1 MKKWI
6 WIGVVAVVAIFFYAT
21 YNGFVNREEGLKSAW
36 SNVETQYQ
44 RRADLIPNLVN
55 TVKGY
60 AAHETQTLNEVT
72 EARARAT
79 SINLS
84 ADDLT
89 PERLAQFQ
97 RAQAEVRSALG
108 RLIAVSESYPD
119 LKANQ
124 NFLELQA
131 QLEGTEN
138 RIAVARKDF
147 NAAAQQY
154 NVSVR
159 RFPANLVAKMFG
171 FEQKPYF
178 ESAEGSEFTF
188 DLSTAADKDL
198 LLAPAMKVSKSAD
211 TKVNLAFKHAMHKLA
226 INYASDG
233 TYTQEQ
239 LEAVKTTCTAKSSCE
254 VNMAAATVSK
264 TADKTA
270 AFEAAGKAVRFL
282 LVPQTSEEVT
292 LKIEIGGKTV
302 EHTLAG
308 LNEVLKNATQE
319 IPAALDGGKCLT
331 LNLTFGKDGIVVEG
345 SQIGGWE
352 DQGTVDGD
360 ISM

>member
-6 WIGVVAVVAIFFYAT
+6 WIGVVALVAIFCYT
-21 YNGFVNREEGLKSAW
+21 SYNGLVTKEEGLDSAW

-159 RFPANLVAKMFG
+159 RFPANLVARMFG
-171 FEQKPYF
+171 FGQKPYF
-178 ESAEGSEFTF
+178 ESAEG
-188 DLSTAADKDL
+188 
-198 LLAPAMKVSKSAD
+198 
-211 TKVNLAFKHAMHKLA
+211 
-226 INYASDG
+226 
-233 TYTQEQ
+233 
-239 LEAVKTTCTAKSSCE
+239 
-254 VNMAAATVSK
+254 AAA
-264 TADKTA
+264 A
-270 AFEAAGKAVRFL
+270 
-282 LVPQTSEEVT
+282 PQVT
-292 LKIEIGGKTV
+292 
-302 EHTLAG
+302 
-308 LNEVLKNATQE
+308 
-319 IPAALDGGKCLT
+319 
-331 LNLTFGKDGIVVEG
+331 F
-345 SQIGGWE
+345 
-352 DQGTVDGD
+352 
-360 ISM
+360 